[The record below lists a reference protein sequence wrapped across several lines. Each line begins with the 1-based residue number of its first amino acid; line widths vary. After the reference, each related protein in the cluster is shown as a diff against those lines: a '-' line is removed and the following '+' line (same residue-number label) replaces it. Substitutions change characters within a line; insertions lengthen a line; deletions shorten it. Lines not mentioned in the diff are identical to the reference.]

1 MTPEQLKASILQ
13 RAMEGKLVPQ
23 NPNDEPASELLKRI
37 KAEKEKLISEGK
49 IKRDKKETE
58 IFRGDD
64 GKHYGKFADGSTQE
78 IDVPYDIPD
87 TWEWVRFST
96 LVEIVRGGSPRPIKD
111 YLTSEVDGINWI
123 KIGDTEKGEKYIN
136 NVKEKIKKSGLNKTR
151 FVKKGTFLL
160 TNSMSFGR
168 PYILN
173 VDGAIHDG
181 WLAISNYENS
191 LNKDYLFYILS
202 SNVVYSQFLSL
213 ISGAVVKNLNSDKVA
228 SILIP
233 LPPLSEQQ
241 RIIEAIE
248 SALEKV
254 DEYAESYNRLE
265 QLDKEFPDKLK
276 KSILQYAMQGKLV
289 EQDPN
294 DESVEVLLEKI
305 RAEKQKLFEEGKIK
319 KKDLDISIVSQ
330 GDDNSYYGNIPMNWV
345 VIKIKDIF
353 SMNTGL
359 SYKKGDLSINNKGVR
374 IIRGGNIKP
383 LEFSL
388 LDNDYY
394 IDTQFI
400 SSEQVYLKHNQ
411 LGSPRPIKDYLTSEV
426 DGINWIKI
434 GDTEKGEKYINN
446 VKEKIKKSGLNKTRF
461 VKKGTFLL
469 TNSMSFGRPY
479 ILNVDGAI
487 HDGWLA
493 ISNYENSLNKDY
505 LFYILSSNVVYS
517 QFLSLISGAVV
528 KNLNSDKVASILIP
542 LPPLSEQ
549 QRIIEAIESAL
560 EKVDEYAE
568 SYNRLEQLDKE
579 FPDKLKK
586 SILQYAMQGK
596 LVEQDPNDESVE
608 VLLEKI
614 RAEKQKLFEEGKIKK
629 KDLDI
634 SIVSQ
639 GDDNSYYGNI
649 PMNWVVIKIKD
660 IFSMNTGLSYKKG
673 DLSINNKGVRI
684 IRGGNIKPL
693 EFSLLDND
701 YYIDT
706 QFISSEQVYLKH
718 NQLITPVSTSLEHI
732 GKFARIDKDYD
743 GVVAGG
749 FIFQLTPFESSEIIS
764 KFLLFNLSSP
774 LFYKQLKAITKLSGQ
789 ALYNIPK
796 TTLSELLIPLAPFEE
811 QELITQK
818 VEKLFEKVNQL
829 WK

>member
-228 SILIP
+228 SIMRCCSDSGGRGI
-233 LPPLSEQQ
+233 
-241 RIIEAIE
+241 RIEAIE

-294 DESVEVLLEKI
+294 DESVEVL
-305 RAEKQKLFEEGKIK
+305 
-319 KKDLDISIVSQ
+319 
-330 GDDNSYYGNIPMNWV
+330 
-345 VIKIKDIF
+345 
-353 SMNTGL
+353 
-359 SYKKGDLSINNKGVR
+359 
-374 IIRGGNIKP
+374 
-383 LEFSL
+383 
-388 LDNDYY
+388 
-394 IDTQFI
+394 
-400 SSEQVYLKHNQ
+400 
-411 LGSPRPIKDYLTSEV
+411 
-426 DGINWIKI
+426 
-434 GDTEKGEKYINN
+434 
-446 VKEKIKKSGLNKTRF
+446 
-461 VKKGTFLL
+461 
-469 TNSMSFGRPY
+469 
-479 ILNVDGAI
+479 
-487 HDGWLA
+487 
-493 ISNYENSLNKDY
+493 
-505 LFYILSSNVVYS
+505 
-517 QFLSLISGAVV
+517 
-528 KNLNSDKVASILIP
+528 
-542 LPPLSEQ
+542 
-549 QRIIEAIESAL
+549 
-560 EKVDEYAE
+560 
-568 SYNRLEQLDKE
+568 
-579 FPDKLKK
+579 
-586 SILQYAMQGK
+586 
-596 LVEQDPNDESVE
+596 
-608 VLLEKI
+608 
-614 RAEKQKLFEEGKIKK
+614 
-629 KDLDI
+629 
-634 SIVSQ
+634 
-639 GDDNSYYGNI
+639 
-649 PMNWVVIKIKD
+649 
-660 IFSMNTGLSYKKG
+660 
-673 DLSINNKGVRI
+673 
-684 IRGGNIKPL
+684 
-693 EFSLLDND
+693 
-701 YYIDT
+701 
-706 QFISSEQVYLKH
+706 
-718 NQLITPVSTSLEHI
+718 
-732 GKFARIDKDYD
+732 
-743 GVVAGG
+743 
-749 FIFQLTPFESSEIIS
+749 
-764 KFLLFNLSSP
+764 
-774 LFYKQLKAITKLSGQ
+774 
-789 ALYNIPK
+789 
-796 TTLSELLIPLAPFEE
+796 
-811 QELITQK
+811 
-818 VEKLFEKVNQL
+818 
-829 WK
+829 